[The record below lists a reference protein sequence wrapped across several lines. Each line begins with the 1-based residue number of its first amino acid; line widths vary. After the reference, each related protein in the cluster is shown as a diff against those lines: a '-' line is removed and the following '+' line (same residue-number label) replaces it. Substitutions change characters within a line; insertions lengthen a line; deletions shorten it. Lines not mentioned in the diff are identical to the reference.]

1 MKRNASIVVAAV
13 IVLGLGISWAQD
25 DGGPMSNLRFVVVRD
40 SDGKPVRNAEVVLH
54 PVKSKGKQANGEMEL
69 KTDADGKAS
78 IDGIP
83 YGPLRVQVLA
93 PHFQTFGEDYEI
105 NKPEMELTVKLKH
118 PSGQY
123 STYDSHPDDKKPQ

>member
-1 MKRNASIVVAAV
+1 
-13 IVLGLGISWAQD
+13 
-25 DGGPMSNLRFVVVRD
+25 
-40 SDGKPVRNAEVVLH
+40 
-54 PVKSKGKQANGEMEL
+54 MEL